1 VAASTAVL
9 LAGAV
14 LNPAA
19 LSAQEI
25 LAPTNVPS
33 VLTIPIN
40 PGDTNANAPF
50 TLNNSGAVR
59 LQALV
64 PIDGATLSVTDSSD
78 VTRGDSAIL
87 FTSSND
93 LGAAGVPGGSF
104 VLEDFV
110 LPAGEYRANFTF
122 PAADQQTAIMVTV
135 GNSADA
141 GGPAY
146 EIAVVVPKSRV
157 VLGDVA
163 TFGVL
168 LLKDGLPLTGL
179 QPELTMIS
187 ETGLSTPVALTDDG
201 QEADGL
207 ADDGLYS
214 SELELGTIGTQ
225 DLEAGISFI
234 DEGRVIELTASGSVE
249 VLPQSAEIVDVQSQL
264 IVAPEGCVDGLS
276 QTVALSIIDPGT
288 YIVAGGIV
296 SDSGVIEER
305 VNDDYAPGIAETVLE
320 FGAEQLRNAV
330 GTSSTI
336 QSVNPELF
344 SLGEVID
351 LQDAAPRPLDLMV
364 SADQICR
371 DEPIAFGSVSAQ
383 PIVIDNLIA
392 TLEFTVNVDVED
404 GGTYQLSFEVS
415 GGGQEVAIVSL
426 NRTLQTGVNNV
437 TFQISASEVQTIDGP
452 YELTSGL
459 VIGRSGALQRSNLGL
474 SDFYSRW
481 QFTPDR
487 EGDLDADG
495 DVDRDD
501 FDLLASFRNE
511 AALSPGDRRDL
522 NGDRVI
528 DIRDLRMMVRL
539 R

>member
-1 VAASTAVL
+1 
-9 LAGAV
+9 
-14 LNPAA
+14 
-19 LSAQEI
+19 
-25 LAPTNVPS
+25 
-33 VLTIPIN
+33 
-40 PGDTNANAPF
+40 
-50 TLNNSGAVR
+50 
-59 LQALV
+59 
-64 PIDGATLSVTDSSD
+64 
-78 VTRGDSAIL
+78 
-87 FTSSND
+87 
-93 LGAAGVPGGSF
+93 
-104 VLEDFV
+104 
-110 LPAGEYRANFTF
+110 
-122 PAADQQTAIMVTV
+122 
-135 GNSADA
+135 
-141 GGPAY
+141 
-146 EIAVVVPKSRV
+146 
-157 VLGDVA
+157 
-163 TFGVL
+163 
-168 LLKDGLPLTGL
+168 
-179 QPELTMIS
+179 
-187 ETGLSTPVALTDDG
+187 
-201 QEADGL
+201 
-207 ADDGLYS
+207 
-214 SELELGTIGTQ
+214 
-225 DLEAGISFI
+225 
-234 DEGRVIELTASGSVE
+234 VE

-336 QSVNPELF
+336 QSVDPELF

-383 PIVIDNLIA
+383 PIIIDNLIA

-404 GGTYQLSFEVS
+404 GGTYQLSFEIS

-437 TFQISASEVQTIDGP
+437 TFQISASEVQNIDGP

-501 FDLLASFRNE
+501 RDLLASFRNE
-511 AALSPGDRRDL
+511 AVFSPGDRRDL
-522 NGDRVI
+522 NDDGAI
-528 DIRDLRMMVRL
+528 DVRDLRVILRL